1 MPDRRCVTPNPIDL
15 CNGKIYR
22 QTCALVHPLPI
33 TGIKREFIKLDTLR
47 GRSRR
52 LPHTAFIPSMVT
64 SFTSYHRLPAPKS
77 KTEIRRMHVAK
88 EEREGEKGMIWV
100 PGESDVAFRNQ
111 KLPDQRTNG
120 AAANDRRQCACGAII
135 ALTRASVRPFLVNI
149 SCGICGFAE
158 RGRSIG
164 GDERADK
171 YHMKTA
177 AERGEPRLPRIR
189 KTMQA
194 ACRNDSWWKNYYKL
208 CSGTGRMWQNS
219 LG

>member
-1 MPDRRCVTPNPIDL
+1 
-15 CNGKIYR
+15 
-22 QTCALVHPLPI
+22 
-33 TGIKREFIKLDTLR
+33 
-47 GRSRR
+47 
-52 LPHTAFIPSMVT
+52 
-64 SFTSYHRLPAPKS
+64 
-77 KTEIRRMHVAK
+77 MHVAK
-88 EEREGEKGMIWV
+88 EEREGEKEMIWV
-100 PGESDVAFRNQ
+100 PGESDVGFRNQ

-120 AAANDRRQCACGAII
+120 AAANDRRQCACGAIM

-158 RGRSIG
+158 RGRSID

-194 ACRNDSWWKNYYKL
+194 ACKRGFWWKTSSMLRCGPNVAE
-208 CSGTGRMWQNS
+208 SSWTTT
-219 LG
+219 